1 MPHVIFTAPSY
12 LVLEAVWAAVPEAVP
27 AAALYGDSQ
36 RIWKQYKS
44 NLEAMAEAMPEAR
57 QGCTQ
62 MTFSAT
68 ECAFW
73 NLKSEKNSKA
83 ELAQKYPVSQGK
95 IIFNWNIFLIDCMI
109 KDIKTV

>member
-1 MPHVIFTAPSY
+1 MP
-12 LVLEAVWAAVPEAVP
+12 
-27 AAALYGDSQ
+27 
-36 RIWKQYKS
+36 
-44 NLEAMAEAMPEAR
+44 EAMPEAR

-73 NLKSEKNSKA
+73 NRKSEKNTKA

-95 IIFNWNIFLIDCMI
+95 KFFN
-109 KDIKTV
+109 